1 MQITQGTDY
10 AVRIVEVLAQSQQ
23 RMDAASVSEKAQV
36 PSRFC
41 LKILR
46 SLVHSGIVTSYKGAK
61 GG

>member
-46 SLVHSGIVTSYKGAK
+46 SLVHSGIVTSY
-61 GG
+61 